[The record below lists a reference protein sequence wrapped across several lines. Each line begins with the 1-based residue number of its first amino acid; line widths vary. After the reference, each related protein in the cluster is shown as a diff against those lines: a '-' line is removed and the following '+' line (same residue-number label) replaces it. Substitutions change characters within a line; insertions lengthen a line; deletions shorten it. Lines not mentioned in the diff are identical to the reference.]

1 MTQCWTRSVIYQNV
15 YSFTS
20 YISFQPKSQ
29 WPLASCQ
36 RGGSSF
42 RAWYQNSKSTNQN
55 YFVNL
60 QIIFPDFSIYTKH
73 RTSELVSLI
82 ANVYTWE
89 QWMPQSNRLSH
100 NLKASIYGRIVEY
113 QVSCTE
119 LAVGVRI
126 NGRSQQSVQVRR
138 VYQLSFLFKRK
149 VLWKMNEQRLV
160 I

>member
-1 MTQCWTRSVIYQNV
+1 MLKMTQCWTGSVIC
-15 YSFTS
+15 SFTS

-42 RAWYQNSKSTNQN
+42 GVWYQNSKSTNS
-55 YFVNL
+55 VNL
-60 QIIFPDFSIYTKH
+60 QIIFLDFSIYTKH
-73 RTSELVSLI
+73 RTSGLVSLI

-119 LAVGVRI
+119 LAVSVRI
-126 NGRSQQSVQVRR
+126 NGRS
-138 VYQLSFLFKRK
+138 
-149 VLWKMNEQRLV
+149 
-160 I
+160 